1 MKLNHITLHDYR
13 TYAGRQTIDLSTIG
27 TDRPVILVGG
37 LNGAGKTTL
46 LDGLQL
52 ALYGG
57 RANLASRGSKSYKA
71 YLREAIHRNSDPNGG
86 AWVELGFSHAAEGKE
101 RQYIVRR
108 SWYPTGSGISER
120 VEVEVDG
127 VPDPVLTD
135 QWDERVDDFVPHRIS
150 NLFFFDGEEIKEL
163 QAEETA
169 AGILRTAIHSLLGL
183 DLVDRLI
190 SDLEILDRKKR
201 RESHPDVD
209 QGASEAAGA
218 ERERLAAEVEEATEQ
233 RAVLLTRLDRE
244 VVLRDRAQRA
254 YREEGGELA
263 DRRVAFEGELA
274 QLMKQREV
282 QRVEL
287 RELAHG
293 ALPLMLIQPSIAEL
307 DEGTAQLIEAQNAE
321 AVGRVLTE
329 RDQWILDLLRG
340 SLETDPLEAIAKRLA
355 SDRKSRLYDLEAGAI
370 DFGLDPDQA
379 RALDRLVAAELP
391 AIHERAK
398 TLTAEIDGLSE
409 SILLMERRLEGITEE
424 GTVSELR
431 DAKKA
436 AETTY
441 RATEEDLA
449 VVDERLRRLKGQV
462 EVATERL
469 RRALEKELAEFK
481 EGDGERRKLERA
493 QEAMAI
499 LEAFRSRVL
508 RDNIERVG
516 VAVLESFQH
525 LVRKPGL
532 VNSLSIDPETFEVQL
547 VNDRG
552 RPVKRDDLSA
562 GEKQLLAI
570 SILWGLA
577 KTAGIPM
584 PVVVDTPLGRLDSVH
599 RVKLI
604 EHYFPQASHQV
615 LLLSTDEEIRTQRLV
630 DLEPFISRS
639 YLLAYDDEQDRTIV
653 EEGYFQHQA

>member
-13 TYAGRQTIDLSTIG
+13 TYAGRQTIDLSTKG
-27 TDRPVILVGG
+27 AGRPIVLVGG

-46 LDGLQL
+46 LDALQL
-52 ALYGG
+52 VLFGG

-86 AWVELGFSHAAEGKE
+86 AWVELGFTHAAEGKE
-101 RQYIVRR
+101 RQYMVRR
-108 SWYPTGSGISER
+108 SWYPTGAGIFER

-135 QWDERVDDFVPHRIS
+135 HWDERVDDFVPHRIS

-183 DLVDRLI
+183 DLVDRLV
-190 SDLEILDRKKR
+190 SDLAILDRKKR
-201 RESHPDVD
+201 RESDSDVD
-209 QGASEAAGA
+209 QGASEAASA
-218 ERERLAAEVEEATEQ
+218 ERDRLAAEVEEATEQ
-233 RAVLLTRLDRE
+233 RAGLLTRLDRE
-244 VVLRDRAQRA
+244 GVLRDRAQRA

-263 DRRVAFEGELA
+263 DSRVAFEGELA
-274 QLMKQREV
+274 QLVERREAQRG
-282 QRVEL
+282 EL
-287 RELAHG
+287 RELALG
-293 ALPLMLIQPSIAEL
+293 ALPLMLIQPSLAEL
-307 DEGTAQLIEAQNAE
+307 DEAARQLMEAKNAE

-329 RDQWILDLLRG
+329 RDQWILDLLKEG
-340 SLETDPLEAIAKRLA
+340 LGAEALEAVGQKLA
-355 SDRKSRLYDLEAGAI
+355 SDREGRLHALEAGAT

-379 RALDRLVAAELP
+379 RDLDRLVAAELP
-391 AIHERAK
+391 AINERAK
-398 TLTAEIDGLSE
+398 ALRVEIDGLSE
-409 SILLMERRLEGITEE
+409 SVLLVERRLEGIPEE

-431 DAKKA
+431 DAKKK
-436 AETTY
+436 AETAY
-441 RATEEDLA
+441 KATEEELA
-449 VVDERLRRLKGQV
+449 VVDERLRRLKGHV

-493 QEAMAI
+493 QEATAI
-499 LEAFRSRVL
+499 LEEFRARVL
-508 RDNIERVG
+508 RDNIARVE

-547 VNDRG
+547 INDRG

-584 PVVVDTPLGRLDSVH
+584 PVVVDTPLGRLDSKH

-615 LLLSTDEEIRTQRLV
+615 LLLSTDEEIRTQRLE